1 MALPK
6 SKQTL
11 ADYMLRRCGAP
22 VVNVEVSDVQLED
35 CIDDAVKMYQEYHY
49 DGSERT
55 YRVIEVN
62 AKLIEENQRRHQDIT
77 APTFNFDSEYK
88 VGARVFHNPSKG
100 LDSDTGFNI
109 YVKTD
114 SDLAIDSDN
123 KIFRKNYTKEQL
135 YLRDSVA
142 LMQGGQ
148 LGA

>member
-55 YRVIEVN
+55 YRLLEIN
-62 AKLIEENQRRHQDIT
+62 AKVIEENQRIHQDLT
-77 APTFNFDSEYK
+77 APVFNSDSEYK

-100 LDSDTGFNI
+100 TDSDTGFNI
-109 YVKTD
+109 YIKTD

-123 KIFRKNYTKEQL
+123 KVFRKNYL
-135 YLRDSVA
+135 SLIHI
-142 LMQGGQ
+142 
-148 LGA
+148 

>member
-55 YRVIEVN
+55 YRLLEIN
-62 AKLIEENQRRHQDIT
+62 AKVIEENQRIHQDLT
-77 APTFNFDSEYK
+77 APVFNSDSEYK
-88 VGARVFHNPSKG
+88 VGARALKG
-100 LDSDTGFNI
+100 IVEATLLEYHFEADQLSGSTINI
-109 YVKTD
+109 DEENVQ
-114 SDLAIDSDN
+114 
-123 KIFRKNYTKEQL
+123 E
-135 YLRDSVA
+135 V
-142 LMQGGQ
+142 
-148 LGA
+148 